1 MEIRRGTLRQYLHT
15 HLPSNRVD
23 HVMNTL
29 EPYFKMVQEEVVCVT
44 TSTLTNFESSS
55 PKSATPPVRESLVFA
70 LLQSFM
76 KDLMS
81 LMDPKIP
88 NPGNTPGKKL
98 FSLIFEWILY
108 EFTSEDDPRRTH
120 LHSLVQQAATP
131 A

>member
-1 MEIRRGTLRQYLHT
+1 MEIRRGTLRTCLHS
-15 HLPSNRVD
+15 HLPPDRVE

-29 EPYFKMVQEEVVCVT
+29 EPYFQMVQEEEVCVT
-44 TSTLTNFESSS
+44 TSTLTNFESLP
-55 PKSATPPVRESLVFA
+55 PKSVTPPVRESLVFA

-88 NPGNTPGKKL
+88 NPGSTPGKKL

-108 EFTSEDDPRRTH
+108 EFTNEDNSRRTH
-120 LHSLVQQAATP
+120 FYTLVQQAATP